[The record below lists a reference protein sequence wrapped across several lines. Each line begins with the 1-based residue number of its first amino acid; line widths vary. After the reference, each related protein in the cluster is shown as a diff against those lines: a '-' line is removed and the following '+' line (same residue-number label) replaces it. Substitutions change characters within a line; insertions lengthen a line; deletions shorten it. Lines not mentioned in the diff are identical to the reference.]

1 MAKKH
6 SIDTIAEVLI
16 DKLESMEQVAVK
28 IEKVAKNPLKVDL
41 KEQEILL
48 NNFKEFLN
56 NKNRVENR
64 ILSQLENLESKN
76 KGRLPN
82 WVLAVLFS
90 FFIGL
95 IGSIYISYS
104 SIKKVN
110 LLEEENTYYKTK
122 YIELKNKK

>member
-16 DKLESMEQVAVK
+16 DKLESMEQVAGK

-41 KEQEILL
+41 SEQEILL

-56 NKNRVENR
+56 NQNSVESR
-64 ILSQLENLESKN
+64 ILSQLEHLEAKN

-82 WVLAVLFS
+82 WILAVLFS

-95 IGSIYISYS
+95 ICSFWFSYS
-104 SIKKVN
+104 SIKKID
-110 LLEEENTYYKTK
+110 LLEKEKQYYEMK
-122 YIELKNKK
+122 YLELKK

>member
-16 DKLESMEQVAVK
+16 DKLESMEQVAGK

-56 NKNRVENR
+56 NKNSVENR
-64 ILSQLENLESKN
+64 ILEELSNLEKKN

-90 FFIGL
+90 FFFGL
-95 IGSIYISYS
+95 IVSIYFSYS
-104 SIKKVN
+104 SIKKVD
-110 LLEEENTYYKTK
+110 LLESENAYYLQKINK
-122 YIELKNKK
+122 LKK